1 MARSRGANV
10 AHPGREDAARPMR
23 KPVAVLVLLAFM
35 ALWIWGAGTVG
46 SRLTEMPGWVQLIFY
61 VVAGFGWILPLRPLL
76 KWMNANQP
84 PEED

>member
-1 MARSRGANV
+1 
-10 AHPGREDAARPMR
+10 MR
-23 KPVAVLVLLAFM
+23 KPVAVLVLLVFM

-61 VVAGFGWILPLRPLL
+61 VVAGFCWILPLRPLL

>member
-1 MARSRGANV
+1 
-10 AHPGREDAARPMR
+10 MR
-23 KPVAVLVLLAFM
+23 KPIAVLVMLAFM

-46 SRLTEMPGWVQLIFY
+46 SRLTEMPSWLQLGFY
-61 VVAGFGWILPLRPLL
+61 LVAGFGWILPLRPLL

>member
-1 MARSRGANV
+1 
-10 AHPGREDAARPMR
+10 MR
-23 KPVAVLVLLAFM
+23 KPVAVLVMLTFM

-46 SRLTEMPGWVQLIFY
+46 SRLTEASGWLQLVYY

-76 KWMNANQP
+76 KWMNANEP

>member
-1 MARSRGANV
+1 
-10 AHPGREDAARPMR
+10 MR

-46 SRLTEMPGWVQLIFY
+46 SRLTEMPNWAQLIFY
-61 VVAGFGWILPLRPLL
+61 VVASFGWILPLRPLL

>member
-1 MARSRGANV
+1 
-10 AHPGREDAARPMR
+10 MR
-23 KPVAVLVLLAFM
+23 KPVAVLVLLVFM

-46 SRLTEMPGWVQLIFY
+46 SRLIEMPGWVQLIFY

-76 KWMNANQP
+76 KWMNANQS